1 MTPNCTLTGLVD
13 GWWKDAKA
21 ARRKPSTFESYRN
34 TVAKLA
40 AFLRHDDAARVTPED
55 VLRFKDHRI
64 AAGVSGRTVKDS
76 DLAALKSVFGW
87 AKDNL
92 RLPSNP
98 AAGLTIKLGKRR
110 RERREFSDAEARAI
124 LSATLKV
131 TAKPRERPQTAAA
144 KRWVPWLCAYT
155 GARVGEMAQL
165 RKQDVRQEGELWVI
179 TVTPEAGT
187 VKTDEAREIVLHPHL
202 IAQGFPEF
210 VAKSRPGHLFLR
222 PAPTGDVLG
231 PLKGLKN
238 RLQEFAR
245 AIVRDRSVDPN
256 HGWRH
261 RFRTAG
267 MEAGIEARILSA
279 IDGHAPASVAD
290 RYGRVTL
297 STQAAAIVKLP
308 PISVSE

>member
-1 MTPNCTLTGLVD
+1 M
-13 GWWKDAKA
+13 
-21 ARRKPSTFESYRN
+21 
-34 TVAKLA
+34 
-40 AFLRHDDAARVTPED
+40 
-55 VLRFKDHRI
+55 
-64 AAGVSGRTVKDS
+64 
-76 DLAALKSVFGW
+76 
-87 AKDNL
+87 
-92 RLPSNP
+92 
-98 AAGLTIKLGKRR
+98 
-110 RERREFSDAEARAI
+110 
-124 LSATLKV
+124 
-131 TAKPRERPQTAAA
+131 
-144 KRWVPWLCAYT
+144 
-155 GARVGEMAQL
+155 
-165 RKQDVRQEGELWVI
+165 
-179 TVTPEAGT
+179 
-187 VKTDEAREIVLHPHL
+187 
-202 IAQGFPEF
+202 
-210 VAKSRPGHLFLR
+210 
-222 PAPTGDVLG
+222 LG